1 MKDHTGR
8 TALEQGEL
16 YLFAQEFDK
25 LRTQISVPGSPSGL
39 PDLVTAS
46 QHLATLGGLVQD
58 LSDEVLHRV
67 TENDPGL
74 DLAPVIYAYTTAAV
88 PAGRAMENY
97 TEAFQQ
103 LGFLHRYTEASDS
116 ADLRNARRAA
126 FFVTQERMVYV
137 RDNLKEVS
145 NTLRGS
151 ADRLD
156 GTPPRTLAALSRS
169 ARPTNS
175 IYRLPPDLEA
185 PTQAPTQLAYTPAPR
200 HAR

>member
-8 TALEQGEL
+8 AALEQGEL
-16 YLFAQEFDK
+16 YLVAREFDE
-25 LRTQISVPGSPSGL
+25 LRAEIGVPGSPSGL

-46 QHLATLGGLVQD
+46 QHLAMLSGLFKD
-58 LSDEVLHRV
+58 LSDEVLLRV
-67 TENDPGL
+67 TDDDPGL
-74 DLAPVIYAYTTAAV
+74 DLAPVIYAYTAAAV

-103 LGFLHRYTEASDS
+103 LGFLHRYAEAPDA
-116 ADLRNARRAA
+116 ADLRNARQAT
-126 FFVTQERMVYV
+126 FFVVQERMVYV
-137 RDNLKEVS
+137 RDNLREVS
-145 NTLRGS
+145 NTLRGA

-156 GTPPRTLAALSRS
+156 GTPPRILAALSRS

-175 IYRLPPDLEA
+175 IYRLPPEPHA
-185 PTQAPTQLAYTPAPR
+185 PAQAPTRLAYTPAPH

>member
-8 TALEQGEL
+8 AALEQGEL
-16 YLFAQEFDK
+16 YAAASEFDEF
-25 LRTQISVPGSPSGL
+25 RSQITIPGAPSGL

-46 QHLATLGGLVQD
+46 KQLAMLTGLVKD
-58 LSDEVLHRV
+58 LSDEVLFRAV
-67 TENDPGL
+67 DDDPGL
-74 DLAPVIYAYTTAAV
+74 DFGPTIYAYTAAAV

-97 TEAFQQ
+97 TAAYAQF
-103 LGFLHRYTEASDS
+103 GFLRRFTDAPDS
-116 ADLRNARRAA
+116 GDLRDGREAA
-126 FFVTQERMVYV
+126 FRVVQERMVYV

-156 GTPPRTLAALSRS
+156 GTPPRILAALSRS

-175 IYRLPPDLEA
+175 IYRPPTESHA
-185 PTQAPTQLAYTPAPR
+185 PGPTRLAHTPVPR
-200 HAR
+200 HGR